1 MAGNVAYLRSEQRI
15 DSKWHA
21 RWRWRAFQESTK
33 VIGTLGMIP
42 NEEKLNFI
50 LTDTLAVTLPVTL
63 NLTRSSIQEDF
74 EIDHLK
80 E

>member
-42 NEEKLNFI
+42 NEEKLNFFYFGGHPSCH
-50 LTDTLAVTLPVTL
+50 LA
-63 NLTRSSIQEDF
+63 RDF
-74 EIDHLK
+74 ELDQVFDPRRFRN
-80 E
+80 